1 MAAAHMYSTYQTA
14 PWLTF
19 HKSHFSVCTSQGN
32 KIRKY
37 PRKMA
42 SQSSKQAHINSKYAL
57 PNNKQNNM
65 NGKGKHHSG
74 KGKSSMIHIWLD
86 PQVLE
91 NLKNQVCLA

>member
-1 MAAAHMYSTYQTA
+1 
-14 PWLTF
+14 
-19 HKSHFSVCTSQGN
+19 
-32 KIRKY
+32 
-37 PRKMA
+37 MA